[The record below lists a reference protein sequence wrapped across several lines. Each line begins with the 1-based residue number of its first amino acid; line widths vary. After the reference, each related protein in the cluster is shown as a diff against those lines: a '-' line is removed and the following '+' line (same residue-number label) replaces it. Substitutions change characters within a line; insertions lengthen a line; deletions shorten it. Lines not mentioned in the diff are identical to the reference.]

1 MNALAGQFIFWI
13 VVMAI
18 LGGVSITWIKA
29 AYRGSD
35 RELDGRISEL
45 EADLAARDETID
57 KLEQRV
63 RVLERITTDKTSQL
77 RDEIDQLSA

>member
-18 LGGVSITWIKA
+18 LGGVSISWIKA
-29 AYRGSD
+29 HYRSSD

-45 EADLAARDETID
+45 EADLAARDEKID
-57 KLEQRV
+57 NLEQRI